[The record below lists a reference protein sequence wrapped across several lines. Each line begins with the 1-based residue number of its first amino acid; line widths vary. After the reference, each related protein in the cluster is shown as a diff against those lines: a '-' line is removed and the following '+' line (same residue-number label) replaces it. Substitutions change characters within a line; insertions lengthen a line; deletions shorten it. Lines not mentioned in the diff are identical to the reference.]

1 MLLLFDIDGTLLV
14 TKGAGQRAMQ
24 DAGRELF
31 HEGFTIEGVD
41 FAGRLDPLILRDLLV
56 NNGVEA
62 SVANIRAMREAY
74 ERHLPARLDHEGLT
88 LALPG
93 VLELLAVLRREASVT
108 LGLLTGNFE
117 RTGSMKLV
125 RAGVDPEWFAVRVWG
140 DMSPHEPPAR
150 EHLPPVGLELHARR
164 RGRAASAALATV
176 IGDTPHDVRCA
187 AAHGCRSLGVAT
199 GRFSVQELHEAGATI
214 AVDNLTD
221 TESIARWLSSPPML
235 EVQGR

>member
-56 NNGVEA
+56 LNRVDAGEA
-62 SVANIRAMREAY
+62 NVRAMRESY
-74 ERHLPARLDHEGLT
+74 ERHLPLRLEREGQT

-93 VLELLAVLRREASVT
+93 VHELLGVLRRESSVT

-117 RTGSMKLV
+117 TTGSMKLT
-125 RAGVDPEWFAVRVWG
+125 RAGVDPEWFPVRVWG

-150 EHLPPVGLELHARR
+150 EHLPPVGLEQHARR
-164 RGRAASAALATV
+164 RGRPAEAALATV

-199 GRFSVQELHEAGATI
+199 GRFSVRELCDAGATS
-214 AVDNLTD
+214 AVENLTD